1 MVNKNESENNGNS
14 SNKKYDLLDVYF
26 FKDLAKNRFFKPI
39 VNFLL
44 FIFLLIIIYFGLSS
58 VPDLRF
64 HGSIPFATTMIWDL
78 WHPLLAFTI
87 IILGRLWCFACPI
100 GAIGD
105 WTQSVFSLN
114 RKYPEKYRN
123 LWIAVILFLIIFAGE
138 RHLFQFTRNPPNTAY
153 LLLFFTGLAIVM
165 GAVYEKRSFCR
176 YICPIGLVLGLF
188 SMLSAIE
195 LRCKSKRT
203 CHDHDIKECIIGN
216 EAGKGCPVG
225 EIPQT
230 MDRNNHCIMCM
241 ECVKSCSKGNIRISP
256 RIPGA
261 DVIHSR
267 KTHLDEAYLIHG
279 IIIIFLFVMGMERL
293 EFRNVIINFVKSTL
307 PVDSLIFLD
316 LYWRNMWAVII
327 FFLITLG
334 ASGLMYLSTKAAF
347 GENPGKKFIELS
359 YAFIPLSLS
368 VYLAENTFR
377 LLKGLFFIAASIG
390 NLFGR
395 IWEFSPDFDTINR
408 MQIILLVSGFIF
420 TLWAGYLISKRNSQN
435 ENKLQQ
441 SMIAVGFTAIVYLFI
456 GVKILTLPV
465 I

>member
-1 MVNKNESENNGNS
+1 
-14 SNKKYDLLDVYF
+14 
-26 FKDLAKNRFFKPI
+26 
-39 VNFLL
+39 
-44 FIFLLIIIYFGLSS
+44 
-58 VPDLRF
+58 
-64 HGSIPFATTMIWDL
+64 MIWDL

-87 IILGRLWCFACPI
+87 IIVGRLWCFACPI
-100 GAIGD
+100 GAIGE

-123 LWIAVILFLIIFAGE
+123 LWIAVILFLVVFAGE

-153 LLLFFTGLAIVM
+153 LLLFFTVLAVVM

-188 SMLSAIE
+188 SMLSGIE
-195 LRCKSKRT
+195 LRCKSKKT
-203 CHDHDIKECIIGN
+203 CQDHDLKECIIGN

-225 EIPQT
+225 EVPQT
-230 MDRNNHCIMCM
+230 MERNNQCIMCM

-261 DVIHSR
+261 DIIHSK
-267 KTHLDEAYLIHG
+267 KTHLDEAYLVHG

-293 EFRNVIINFVKSTL
+293 QFRTVIINFVKSTL
-307 PVDSLIFLD
+307 PVDSLAFLD
-316 LYWRNMWAVII
+316 MYWRNMWAVII
-327 FFLITLG
+327 FILITLG
-334 ASGLMYLSTKAAF
+334 AAGLMYISTRAAF
-347 GENPGKKFIELS
+347 SGKNTKQKFIELS

-377 LLKGLFFIAASIG
+377 LLKGLFFIAGSIG
-390 NLFGR
+390 SFFGR

-408 MQIILLVSGFIF
+408 FQVLLLVCGFIF
-420 TLWAGYLISKRNSQN
+420 TLWAGYLISKSDTNDEKES
-435 ENKLQQ
+435 QQ
-441 SMIAVGFTAIVYLFI
+441 SMIAVGFTAIVYLI
-456 GVKILTLPV
+456 LGVKILTLPR